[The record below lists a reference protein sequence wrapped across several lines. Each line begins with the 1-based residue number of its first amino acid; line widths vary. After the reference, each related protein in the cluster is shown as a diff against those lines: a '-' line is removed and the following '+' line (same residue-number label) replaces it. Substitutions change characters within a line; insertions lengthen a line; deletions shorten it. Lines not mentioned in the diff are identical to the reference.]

1 LCAAGTSYYRLLF
14 GIVTLSLLAAPLVPS
29 ATARIAIIAPL
40 LIGVLSAINSNH
52 QSNIAK
58 GSFLALTMMS
68 MLIDKMILAGAT
80 PVLAQGIIKEQA
92 GVQILWGH
100 WFVAFLP
107 ATLMTSLAVVFAAR
121 WLFPA
126 ANTNA
131 AEGRKYLM
139 EERLKLGAMS
149 PQEKRVLI
157 VLCTAIVLWG
167 TDYLHHLEPTVIA
180 LGAGLALVLPK
191 IGVLD
196 TRAVKKVNFL
206 VIIFS
211 AGALSMAAV
220 LAEAKSLEALNEFLA
235 AHLAPWLSNG
245 LLASVSL
252 YWGGVLY
259 HFIFPN
265 NQSLLSTSL
274 PLLLS
279 ICKDLPYNPAAVGL
293 IWQYATGGTLFAY
306 QSSILVMGY
315 SYGYFESHDL
325 LKFGAALALI
335 QGIILMLIV
344 PFYWPWVGLGW
355 LR

>member
-1 LCAAGTSYYRLLF
+1 
-14 GIVTLSLLAAPLVPS
+14 
-29 ATARIAIIAPL
+29 
-40 LIGVLSAINSNH
+40 
-52 QSNIAK
+52 
-58 GSFLALTMMS
+58 MS

-80 PVLAQGIIKEQA
+80 PVLAQGIIKEQS
-92 GVQILWGH
+92 GVEILWGH

-107 ATLMTSLAVVFAAR
+107 ATLMTSFAVVFAAR

-126 ANTNA
+126 ANA
-131 AEGRKYLM
+131 ELPEGRRYLQTELLQLGPVSP
-139 EERLKLGAMS
+139 EERK
-149 PQEKRVLI
+149 VLF
-157 VLCTAIVLWG
+157 VLCTAIALWA
-167 TDYLHHLEPTVIA
+167 TDYIHHLEPTIIA
-180 LGAGLALVLPK
+180 LGAGLFLVLPK
-191 IGVLD
+191 LGVLD

-211 AGALSMAAV
+211 AGALSMATV
-220 LAEAKSLEALNEFLA
+220 LAQTKSLETLNQFLA
-235 AHLAPWLSNG
+235 GHVAPWLSDG

-252 YWGGVLY
+252 YWGGVFY

-279 ICKDLPYNPAAVGL
+279 LCKELPYNPAAVGL

-325 LKFGAALALI
+325 LKYGAALAVL
-335 QGIILMLIV
+335 QGLILMLIV
-344 PFYWPWVGLGW
+344 PLYWPLVGLGW